1 MVLQAGTPLTF
12 AEVKD
17 YIARSIDVIVQL
29 GREDGKCGITELY
42 FPVDDLKDWGSKK

>member
-1 MVLQAGTPLTF
+1 MMVLQAGTPLTF

-29 GREDGKCGITELY
+29 GREDGAHSGHIR
-42 FPVDDLKDWGSKK
+42 PVIPI